1 MAQYIEHN
9 KTSQA
14 VMQQQA
20 ARPQNVGTRIA
31 QTDFFAYIC
40 MFITL
45 FNYTMEKK
53 NKKQSLKKKPFI
65 PVAEMRQLFGISEQF
80 KKGNSKRTERWL
92 R

>member
-1 MAQYIEHN
+1 MGEHIEHN
-9 KTSQA
+9 KTSQE
-14 VMQQQA
+14 VMRHQA
-20 ARPQNVGTRIA
+20 ARPQDVGTRMV

-40 MFITL
+40 MFMTL

-53 NKKQSLKKKPFI
+53 NKKQSLKKKPSI
-65 PVAEMRQLFGISEQF
+65 PMADMRQLFGISEQF